1 MDGLRPPVF
10 LFQGATDD
18 GAIGGNS
25 PLFHRD
31 SLSTFLSIIF
41 PFLCNLWSELK
52 PPRGQWCLALGSDP
66 LLFISNASRYNS
78 FAKMA
83 AFKTYLQQHIWVESS
98 SFLYFSPWYCFLSMK
113 FGSWLA
119 GAQEKVQNLQETVLD
134 AWGKSEKNEMNFS
147 KEISMG
153 SLQVLHFL
161 EAHILNVICPE
172 RFSPSK

>member
-1 MDGLRPPVF
+1 MDGVRPPVF
-10 LFQGATDD
+10 LFLGATDD

-31 SLSTFLSIIF
+31 SLTTFLFLIF

-83 AFKTYLQQHIWVESS
+83 AFKTYKKQHIWVESS
-98 SFLYFSPWYCFLSMK
+98 SFCISPLDIVFFRSS
-113 FGSWLA
+113 SWLA

-161 EAHILNVICPE
+161 EAHIFRCN
-172 RFSPSK
+172 SS

>member
-83 AFKTYLQQHIWVESS
+83 ASKTYLQQNIWVESS
-98 SFLYFSPWYCFLSMK
+98 SFLYFSPFLLFSFDEVWFLVGRGSREGVEYAGNCFRCMRKVWKEWNEFFKRNFYGKSSSSAF
-113 FGSWLA
+113 FGSSYF
-119 GAQEKVQNLQETVLD
+119 KRNL
-134 AWGKSEKNEMNFS
+134 S
-147 KEISMG
+147 
-153 SLQVLHFL
+153 
-161 EAHILNVICPE
+161 
-172 RFSPSK
+172 

>member
-31 SLSTFLSIIF
+31 SLTTFLFLIF

-83 AFKTYLQQHIWVESS
+83 AFKPTYNNTFEFKVRL
-98 SFLYFSPWYCFLSMK
+98 FLYFFPLILFSDEVWFLVGRGSREGAESAGNCFRCMR
-113 FGSWLA
+113 
-119 GAQEKVQNLQETVLD
+119 KV
-134 AWGKSEKNEMNFS
+134 
-147 KEISMG
+147 
-153 SLQVLHFL
+153 
-161 EAHILNVICPE
+161 
-172 RFSPSK
+172 